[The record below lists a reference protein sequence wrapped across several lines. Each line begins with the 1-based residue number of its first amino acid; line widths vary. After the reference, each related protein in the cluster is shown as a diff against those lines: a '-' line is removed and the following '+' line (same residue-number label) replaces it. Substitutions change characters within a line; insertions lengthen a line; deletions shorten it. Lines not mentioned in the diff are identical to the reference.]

1 MNSGKTDIDTGRIF
15 AGTAFMVCAIK
26 LFLLFDIEKNK
37 NY

>member
-1 MNSGKTDIDTGRIF
+1 MNSGKTDIDPGRIF